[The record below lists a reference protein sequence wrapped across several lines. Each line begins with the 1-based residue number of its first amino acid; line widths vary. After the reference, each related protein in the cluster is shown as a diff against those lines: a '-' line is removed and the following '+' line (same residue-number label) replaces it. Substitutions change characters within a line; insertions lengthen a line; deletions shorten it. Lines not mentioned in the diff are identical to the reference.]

1 MATSLQVTRSARLIL
16 AHRNDNKGKD
26 YENDLFLPF
35 GKGLSPSH
43 LTVNAHQV
51 EIHPNDDLCGC
62 KKFLCSSCHNPICTY
77 EFPEDLKLPERSD
90 GNSENCVKKV
100 HSFSIF
106 IDLLGK
112 LVGLMI

>member
-43 LTVNAHQV
+43 LIVNAHQV
-51 EIHPNDDLCGC
+51 EIHPFGWACFITDRRHFHQTTIEKNYPFLRNDNPTGDLRGIS
-62 KKFLCSSCHNPICTY
+62 KNPSCTS
-77 EFPEDLKLPERSD
+77 FTT
-90 GNSENCVKKV
+90 KV
-100 HSFSIF
+100 
-106 IDLLGK
+106 
-112 LVGLMI
+112 